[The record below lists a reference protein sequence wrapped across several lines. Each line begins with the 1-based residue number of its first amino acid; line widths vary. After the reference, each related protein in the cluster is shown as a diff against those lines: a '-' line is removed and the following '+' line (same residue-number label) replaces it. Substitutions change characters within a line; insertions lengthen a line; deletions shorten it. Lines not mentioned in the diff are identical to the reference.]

1 LCGWGSTPAR
11 RRAFTLLEV
20 LLAAGIGVLLLGALY
35 VAVDIQLRHS
45 QSGRDVI
52 EQSTL
57 ARALLHRMASDIAPA
72 LAPPS
77 PTRYHTSSSSQGSGG
92 GSQAGGSQGTQP
104 TGVAPSGGSTGAGAA
119 SANSAGSAN
128 SSSGSAS
135 GSGSGST
142 TGTSNY
148 VFTVQGDSGRL
159 TVYVSRVPRELLTP
173 DVLSGSDT
181 PPVASDLRR
190 VTYWLAGDGSLGL
203 ARQELQTVTSDDAA
217 TVPPDGVANEA
228 DAVIAPEVKS
238 LSFSYFDGSNWQDSW
253 DGSTAGPDGVTPM
266 GPPLAIAVVIGLV
279 PPGGEGGA
287 VKSYRHVISVS
298 TANGATTQ
306 QVTTTTQTSGM

>member
-1 LCGWGSTPAR
+1 MTRYRLPAPA

-20 LLAAGIGVLLLGALY
+20 LLAAGIGVMLLAALY

-77 PTRYHTSSSSQGSGG
+77 PTRYQTSSSQGSGG
-92 GSQAGGSQGTQP
+92 GGQTGGSQGTQP
-104 TGVAPSGGSTGAGAA
+104 TGVAPSGGSTATGAA
-119 SANSAGSAN
+119 PATPAGGAST
-128 SSSGSAS
+128 SSAS
-135 GSGSGST
+135 GTGSV
-142 TGTSNY
+142 TGAGNY
-148 VFTVQGDSGRL
+148 LFTVQGDSGRL
-159 TVYVSRVPRELLTP
+159 TVYVSRVPREVLTP
-173 DVLSGSDT
+173 EALQGSDT
-181 PPVASDLRR
+181 PPLASDLRR

-203 ARQELQTVTSDDAA
+203 ARQELQSVTSDDAA

-228 DAVIAPEVKS
+228 DLVVAPEVKS
-238 LSFSYFDGSNWQDSW
+238 LAFSYFDGSTWQDSW
-253 DGSTAGPDGVTPM
+253 DGSMPGADGVTPM

-279 PPGGEGGA
+279 PPGADGGA
-287 VKSYRHVISVS
+287 VKAYRHVISVS
-298 TANGATTQ
+298 TANGAITQ
-306 QVTTTTQTSGM
+306 QITTTQATGF